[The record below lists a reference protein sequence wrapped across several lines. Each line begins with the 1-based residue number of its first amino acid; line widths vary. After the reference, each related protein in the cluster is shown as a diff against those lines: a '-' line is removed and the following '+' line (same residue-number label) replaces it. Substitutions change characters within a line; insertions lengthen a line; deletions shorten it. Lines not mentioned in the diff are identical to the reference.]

1 MTLYDKY
8 LNDFK
13 SLYLANMTLGII
25 LQSCVGSIAAMFI
38 LVNNDFSLF
47 SYLQLTLCVIVTM
60 AYNAAALAQMPYK
73 MTFNLL
79 LLSLFVNIVLF
90 IINAIVL

>member
-1 MTLYDKY
+1 MNLYNKY

-13 SLYLANMTLGII
+13 SLYYANMTLGVI
-25 LQSCVGSIAAMFI
+25 LQSCVGSVAAMYI
-38 LVNNDFSLF
+38 LVNNDFQLF
-47 SYLQLTLCVIVTM
+47 SYIQLTLCVIVTM

-73 MTFNLL
+73 TTFNLL

-90 IINAIVL
+90 LLNAIVL